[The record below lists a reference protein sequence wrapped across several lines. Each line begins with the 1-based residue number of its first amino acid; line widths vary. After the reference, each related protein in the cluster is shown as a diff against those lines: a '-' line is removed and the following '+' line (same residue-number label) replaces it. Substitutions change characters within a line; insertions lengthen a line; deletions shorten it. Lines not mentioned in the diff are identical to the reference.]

1 MTVSTRFAPSPTGH
15 LHIGNTRT
23 ALITWLFARRHNG
36 HYLLRL
42 DDTDQDRSKQEY
54 VESIKQDLTWLG
66 LNWDESV
73 HQKDRMDR
81 YDEVIEQLKDDG
93 YLYACYETPEELSLK
108 RKSRLTRGLPPIYDR
123 EALTLT
129 DEQIAKYRDDGRR
142 PHWRFKLTHEPIQW
156 QDRVR
161 GEVEFQG
168 ADLSDPVVIREDGTP
183 LYHLCSV
190 IDDID
195 FNITHVIRG
204 EDHVSN
210 TATHVQMFQAIG
222 AKVPEFAHLPLL
234 TGAEGGKLSKRLG
247 SLGVRDLRE
256 DERLEPMAINSLL
269 ARLGTSE
276 PIEAFQELQPLIDSF
291 SFDHF
296 SRGAPKFD
304 VEELERLNAKILH
317 DKEFDQVADRLREMG
332 LEEVTQDFWNA
343 VRPNLT
349 RLDDIQDWWQITQ
362 QEITPAQDP
371 SDLDFTRQAAD
382 LLPEGE
388 LDEKS
393 FSTWIAHVKQETGR
407 SGKSLYMPI
416 RKALTGQ
423 AHGPELSDLLPLIGR
438 DRAITR
444 LTGDNL
450 QNAA

>member
-1 MTVSTRFAPSPTGH
+1 MSVSVRFAPSPTGH

-23 ALITWLFARRHNG
+23 ALITWLFARRHDG
-36 HYLLRL
+36 RYLLRM
-42 DDTDQDRSKQEY
+42 DDTDQDRSKDKY
-54 VESIKQDLTWLG
+54 VDSIKQDLTWLG
-66 LNWDESV
+66 LNWDELA
-73 HQKDRMDR
+73 HQKNRMDR
-81 YDEVIEQLKDDG
+81 YDAVIEQLKNDG

-108 RKSRLTRGLPPIYDR
+108 RKSRLSRGLPPIYDR
-123 EALTLT
+123 EALELT
-129 DEQIAKYRDDGRR
+129 ENQIAEYEEAGRK
-142 PHWRFKLTHEPIQW
+142 PHWRFKLTHEPIKW

-161 GEVEFQG
+161 GDVEFQG
-168 ADLSDPVVIREDGTP
+168 GDLSDPVVIREDGTP

-195 FNITHVIRG
+195 FDITHVIRG

-210 TATHVQMFQAIG
+210 TATHVQMFKAIG
-222 AKVPEFAHLPLL
+222 AKIPEFAHLPLL

-247 SLGVRDLRE
+247 SLGVRDLRD

-276 PIEAFQELQPLIDSF
+276 PIEAFQELQPLIDGF

-304 VEELERLNAKILH
+304 TQELERLNAKILH
-317 DKEFDQVADRLREMG
+317 DKDFDQVTDRLSDMG
-332 LEEVTQDFWNA
+332 LDDVTPDFWQA

-349 RLDDIQDWWQITQ
+349 RLDDIKDWWQITH
-362 QEITPAQDP
+362 QEITPAQAAD
-371 SDLDFTRQAAD
+371 DLEFTRKAAN
-382 LLPEGE
+382 LLPQAP
-388 LDEKS
+388 LDENS
-393 FSTWIAHVKQETGR
+393 FSTWIKQVQQETGR

-438 DRAITR
+438 DRAIKR
-444 LTGDNL
+444 LTGENL
-450 QNAA
+450 KTAA